1 MSNLILSNGA
11 ATVLEIA
18 PAKPPDRKSKTNRL
32 VLDDDLFAVGA
43 IPAYGVG
50 VLVILRYFL

>member
-18 PAKPPDRKSKTNRL
+18 PAKPPDIKSKTNRL
-32 VLDDDLFAVGA
+32 VLDEDLFALDA
-43 IPAYGVG
+43 IPACGVG